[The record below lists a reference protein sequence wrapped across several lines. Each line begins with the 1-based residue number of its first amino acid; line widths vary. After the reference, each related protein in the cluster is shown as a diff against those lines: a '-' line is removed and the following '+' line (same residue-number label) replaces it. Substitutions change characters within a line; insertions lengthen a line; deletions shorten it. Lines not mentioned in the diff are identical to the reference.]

1 MERGMI
7 PLEQLRESNFYQMI
21 LEEGEK
27 IGEKIGEKKG
37 EKIGEKIGKK
47 KANSTLRRRR
57 C

>member
-1 MERGMI
+1 MI